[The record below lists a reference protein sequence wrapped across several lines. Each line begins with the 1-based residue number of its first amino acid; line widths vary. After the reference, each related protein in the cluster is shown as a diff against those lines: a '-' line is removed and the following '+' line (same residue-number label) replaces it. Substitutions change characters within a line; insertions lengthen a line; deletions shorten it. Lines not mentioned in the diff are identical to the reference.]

1 MKKKWTNKKLFEQ
14 IVEKLREDGRLPDIL
29 EYSEPAFDEV
39 RVASYEVACLGSL
52 GFGGSEGIYVRV
64 SLAGDADLIPLGT
77 FKTLRED
84 KRSFDIMSQLM
95 ADFQWECQKFIGD
108 HIDEFEEAEE

>member
-1 MKKKWTNKKLFEQ
+1 MKKKWTNQKLFNQ
-14 IVEKLREDGRLPDIL
+14 IVENLREDGRLPDIL

-39 RVASYEVACLGSL
+39 KVTSYEVACLGSL

-64 SLAGDADLIPLGT
+64 SLAGDSDLTPLGT

-84 KRSFDIMSQLM
+84 KGSYDIMSQLM
-95 ADFQWECQKFIGD
+95 ADFQWECTAFVEE
-108 HIDEFEEAEE
+108 HCDEFVEEER